1 MNKILI
7 LILFIITSCKKEQ
20 IENSNQLKTEKS
32 VIYKKKRSFKSQ
44 GSDCN
49 INLEFITK
57 DSLYVKIDETIFNG
71 KIIKSPNKTDYDYN
85 LYNFIV
91 DDTLVFTFNNDLE
104 NLFIA
109 NDNYRLNCG
118 AKIIDLY

>member
-1 MNKILI
+1 MNKVLI

-32 VIYKKKRSFKSQ
+32 VLYKQKRSFKSQ
-44 GSDCN
+44 DSDCN

-91 DDTLVFTFNNDLE
+91 ADTLVFTFNNDLE